1 MDVMNHFAAMANPG
15 EPEMSADFLTVK
27 RWHIVLP
34 LLLMQLWPIHVV
46 IRANLTVGDYESMFN
61 DLIGPGNLPAITNF
75 VINTCHYWFI
85 LPTITIVLAG
95 LCFSKRITSMTLPAI
110 TLVLTILF
118 ADLLEILWAEGIYAP
133 MGAFFTKITG

>member
-1 MDVMNHFAAMANPG
+1 
-15 EPEMSADFLTVK
+15 
-27 RWHIVLP
+27 
-34 LLLMQLWPIHVV
+34 MQLWPIHVV
-46 IRANLTVGDYESMFN
+46 IRANLTVGDYEGMFN

-85 LPTITIVLAG
+85 LPAITIVLAG

-110 TLVLTILF
+110 VLVLTILF
-118 ADLLEILWAEGIYAP
+118 ADLLELLWAEGIYAP